1 MESNSLSANDKK
13 RIAEELKQLLKDSS
27 GHLDDISQR
36 VNQLEEKVGRYAER
50 VEELPSFIR
59 KTNEEFEKYTSLTD
73 TDVGFL
79 MFAVALQTAR
89 QVVVNLFK
97 ERISDQEAAKNTMGH
112 HKEKTDRQGKKYYAS
127 VDEIIKNPVP
137 FDAIRKEVNVKNSI
151 NNPKIS
157 GFNHRFKA
165 LGHDPYLGLVFG
177 TANIMTSTIT
187 VNEGFFGISSYH
199 VHTGTYLRQGKE
211 VPTDKMYE
219 SASTMEIFENVFQ
232 RLREEGK
239 EGVKALAVSL
249 FKECVHLRSDLRT
262 KKSLP
267 LPLLSLTSPNLTRVL
282 GYCELDYLTVKNIER
297 EYILSVIIDLIIRIL
312 YSFCY
317 NEDKDVSKELYR
329 ARMLKILMYS
339 NEMVMVSSTVQTAIR
354 MAVGDIT
361 SAKYFDF
368 GGAFN
373 TMYRVFTTPQ
383 KIAQIKHEYL
393 YSKSIDYIKLQNND

>member
-1 MESNSLSANDKK
+1 MESNSPSDKDK
-13 RIAEELKQLLKDSS
+13 NLIAEELKQLLKDAS
-27 GHLDDISQR
+27 GHFGNISQR
-36 VNQLEEKVGRYAER
+36 VDNLEEKVELYSEKI
-50 VEELPSFIR
+50 EDLPSFIK
-59 KTNEEFEKYTSLTD
+59 KTNEEFEKYTALTN
-73 TDVGFL
+73 TDIGFL

-89 QVVVNLFK
+89 QILVNLFK

-127 VDEIIKNPVP
+127 VDEI
-137 FDAIRKEVNVKNSI
+137 I

-297 EYILSVIIDLIIRIL
+297 EYILSVIIDLIIRIF

-317 NEDKDVSKELYR
+317 NEEKDVSKELYR

-339 NEMVMVSSTVQTAIR
+339 NEMAMVSSTVQTAIR

-393 YSKSIDYIKLQNND
+393 LSKSIDYIKLQNND

>member
-1 MESNSLSANDKK
+1 MESNSLSDNDKK

-36 VNQLEEKVGRYAER
+36 VNQLEEKVGQYSER

-127 VDEIIKNPVP
+127 VDEIIKNPVL
-137 FDAIRKEVNVKNSI
+137 FDAIRKEENVKNSI

-165 LGHDPYLGLVFG
+165 LGHDPYLG
-177 TANIMTSTIT
+177 
-187 VNEGFFGISSYH
+187 
-199 VHTGTYLRQGKE
+199 QGKE

-219 SASTMEIFENVFQ
+219 PASTMEIFENVFQ

-339 NEMVMVSSTVQTAIR
+339 NEMAMVSSTVQTAIR

-373 TMYRVFTTPQ
+373 TIYRVFTTPQ

-393 YSKSIDYIKLQNND
+393 LSKSIDYIKLQNND